1 MTTTRERHEVEPYEA
16 GRHQVAMPPEK
27 NPWERY
33 ADDVQ
38 GNRIIGEMLKFSKGE
53 WNVGRD
59 MIEVKP
65 GTRLIAGIDSMQIGW
80 MKWVDGKPADTR
92 MGYLRD
98 DYKVARRTELPDTDR
113 EEWPADDRNGQPR
126 DPWQFS
132 NRFILFDPKVKQLFT
147 FPTQSAGGV
156 DACGNLAA
164 LYGKHVRAKP
174 RELPVVALE
183 RSSYMHPNREFGKIY
198 KPVFKLV
205 GWIDRASFDAAL
217 AADAEAALAD
227 DAGDGEAEAERA
239 AAVHAAHAADER
251 RSPKSYA
258 EAKGKRGAPRGG
270 QAREA
275 AADEDIPF

>member
-1 MTTTRERHEVEPYEA
+1 MVSRQEIEPHEP
-16 GRHQVAMPPEK
+16 GRNQVGMPAEK

-59 MIEVKP
+59 MVEVKT
-65 GTRLIAGIDSMQIGW
+65 GTRFIAGIDSMQIGW
-80 MKWVDGKPADTR
+80 MKWEDGKPTDVR

-98 DYKVARRTELPDTDR
+98 DFKVPRRAELPDSDR
-113 EEWPADDRNGQPR
+113 EEWPLDDRNGAPR

-132 NRFILFDPKVKQLFT
+132 NRFILLDPKAKQLFT

-183 RSSYMHPNREFGKIY
+183 RTSYMHPNREYGKIY
-198 KPVFKLV
+198 KPLFKLV
-205 GWIDRASFDAAL
+205 GWVDRAAYDAAL
-217 AADAEAALAD
+217 AADAEAALEEEHAD
-227 DAGDGEAEAERA
+227 PDAE
-239 AAVHAAHAADER
+239 HAADMADTPKER
-251 RSPKSYA
+251 RAQAHQSYA
-258 EAKGKRGAPRGG
+258 EAKGKRVAPRGRG
-270 QAREA
+270 A
-275 AADEDIPF
+275 AAEEDIPF